1 MAAKGKEP
9 KYVKPADKVSAEEGS
24 NAFFFLDIVG
34 DPIPTVTW
42 FKVRVVYFQYF
53 YIFIVHCDLMFSVPK
68 TWLLSPGARA
78 GLMAQARSSSA
89 SRRSS
94 RRMRESTG
102 AATLGFYSDF
112 IFFYTLFFS
121 QM

>member
-24 NAFFFLDIVG
+24 NAFFFLDILG

-42 FKVRVVYFQYF
+42 FKVSVTYFQHF
-53 YIFIVHCDLMFSVPK
+53 LTFIVHCDLMFSVPK
-68 TWLLSPGARA
+68 TWRLSPGARA
-78 GLMAQARSSSA
+78 GPMAPARSSSA

-94 RRMRESTG
+94 RMTRESTG
-102 AATLGFYSDF
+102 VAAIGVYF
-112 IFFYTLFFS
+112 
-121 QM
+121 